1 MTSTV
6 YSSPQAVW
14 CVPGQAGGGVSLPAM
29 LDPHLP
35 LPFTAAVHPEA
46 RAARRLTWDS
56 REAGPEVAFV
66 ALPGER
72 THGNAFVEQ
81 ALAAGAPFVLT
92 DLDVPRAVRVADA
105 QAALFGWARAER
117 AHAPLVVGVTG
128 SAGKTTAKSYV
139 AAALDALFMP
149 VFNTMPAIACFLIE
163 SGRAGRP
170 LVVEMGIDRV
180 GEMAE
185 LVDLVRPDVG
195 VITTIGPAHL
205 EQLGSIEGIARE
217 KGVILRDVAGQPVR
231 GLVGSQAAA
240 FYPGVDSYGF
250 GDATFAGEALT
261 VTPGGASFRFGG
273 MPVTLPLAS
282 TVQAEA
288 AVLGLQLAR
297 EAGLPLPAAA
307 ARLGGVSVPGGRYRV
322 HPGRFTVIDD
332 AYNASPVAVRAA
344 LDALHGWAPAGG
356 GRRISV
362 LGRMLELGP
371 TEQALHAEVGAYARE
386 RADLTFGVGA
396 FGRELGE
403 RTFESVPALT
413 AALLAEVR
421 DGDVVLVK
429 ASRGISWT
437 PARRAQEGVGL
448 DVVVQAL
455 LTARDGAPPGR

>member
-1 MTSTV
+1 ML
-6 YSSPQAVW
+6 
-14 CVPGQAGGGVSLPAM
+14 PGM
-29 LDPHLP
+29 LDPQAP
-35 LPFTAAVHPEA
+35 LPFQATVHPEA

-56 REAGPEVAFV
+56 REASPDVAFV

-72 THGNAFVEQ
+72 MHGNAFVEQ

-92 DLDVPRAVRVADA
+92 DLDVPRAVRVEDA
-105 QAALFGWARAER
+105 RAALFDWARAER
-117 AHAPLVVGVTG
+117 ARAPLVVGVTG

-163 SGRAGRP
+163 SGGSGRP

-185 LVDLVRPDVG
+185 LVDLVHPDVG

-217 KGVILRDVAGQPVR
+217 KGVILRGVEGQPVR
-231 GLVGSQAAA
+231 GLVGSQASA

-250 GDATFAGEALT
+250 GDVTFAGENLQ
-261 VTPGGASFRFGG
+261 VTPQGASFSFGG
-273 MPVTLPLAS
+273 VAVALPLAS

-288 AVLGLQLAR
+288 AVLGLLLAR
-297 EAGLPLPAAA
+297 EAGLDLALAAERL
-307 ARLGGVSVPGGRYRV
+307 ARVSVPGGRYRV
-322 HPGRFTVIDD
+322 HRGRFTVIDD

-344 LDALHGWAPAGG
+344 LDALSGWE

-371 TEQALHAEVGAYARE
+371 TEQQLHAEVGAYARE
-386 RADLTFGVGA
+386 RADLSFGVGA
-396 FGRELGE
+396 FAAELGE
-403 RTFESVPALT
+403 RAFATVPELVG
-413 AALLAEVR
+413 ALLADIR

-437 PARRAQEGVGL
+437 PERRAQEGVGL
-448 DVVVQAL
+448 DVVVRVL
-455 LTARDGAPPGR
+455 LEARDGRAPN

>member
-1 MTSTV
+1 
-6 YSSPQAVW
+6 
-14 CVPGQAGGGVSLPAM
+14 M

-35 LPFTAAVHPEA
+35 LPFQATVHPEA

-56 REAGPEVAFV
+56 REASPDVAFV

-72 THGNAFVEQ
+72 MHGNAFVEQ

-92 DLDVPRAVRVADA
+92 DLDVPRAVRVPEA
-105 QAALFGWARAER
+105 QAALFAWARAER
-117 AHAPLVVGVTG
+117 AYAPLVVGVTG

-163 SGRAGRP
+163 FGRSGRP

-195 VITTIGPAHL
+195 VVTTIGPAHL

-217 KGVILRDVAGQPVR
+217 KGVILMDGPGQAVR
-231 GLVGSQAAA
+231 GLVGEQASAY
-240 FYPGVDSYGF
+240 YPGVDSYGF
-250 GDATFAGEALT
+250 GTVTHAGQNLT
-261 VTPGGASFRFGG
+261 VSPQGASFTFEGV
-273 MPVTLPLAS
+273 PVVLPLAAR
-282 TVQAEA
+282 VQAEA
-288 AVLGLQLAR
+288 AVLALTLAR
-297 EAGLPLPAAA
+297 DAQLDLSEAAGRLAA
-307 ARLGGVSVPGGRYRV
+307 VSVPGGRYRV

-344 LDALHGWAPAGG
+344 LDALHGWGQPGG
-356 GRRISV
+356 QGRRISV

-371 TEQALHAEVGAYARE
+371 TERALHAEVGAYARE

-396 FGRELGE
+396 FAAELGE
-403 RTFESVPALT
+403 RAVATVPELLS
-413 AALLAEVR
+413 ALLAEVR

-437 PARRAQEGVGL
+437 PERRAQEGVGL

-455 LTARDGAPPGR
+455 LERAGSLDDRPGT

>member
-1 MTSTV
+1 ML
-6 YSSPQAVW
+6 
-14 CVPGQAGGGVSLPAM
+14 PGM
-29 LDPHLP
+29 LDPQAP
-35 LPFTAAVHPEA
+35 LPFQATVHPEA

-56 REAGPEVAFV
+56 REASPDVAFV

-72 THGNAFVEQ
+72 MHGNAFVEQ

-92 DLDVPRAVRVADA
+92 DLDVPRAVRVEDA
-105 QAALFGWARAER
+105 RAALFDWARAER
-117 AHAPLVVGVTG
+117 ARAPLVVGVTG

-163 SGRAGRP
+163 SGGSGRP

-185 LVDLVRPDVG
+185 LVDLVHPDVG

-217 KGVILRDVAGQPVR
+217 KGVILRGVEGQPVR
-231 GLVGSQAAA
+231 GLVGSQASA

-250 GDATFAGEALT
+250 GDVTFAGENLQ
-261 VTPGGASFRFGG
+261 VTPQGASFSFGG
-273 MPVTLPLAS
+273 VPAALPLAS

-288 AVLGLQLAR
+288 AVLGLLLAR
-297 EAGLPLPAAA
+297 EAGLDLALAAERL
-307 ARLGGVSVPGGRYRV
+307 ARVSVPGGRYRV
-322 HPGRFTVIDD
+322 HRGRFTVIDD

-344 LDALHGWAPAGG
+344 LDALSGWE

-371 TEQALHAEVGAYARE
+371 TEQQLHAEVGTYARD

-396 FGRELGE
+396 FAAELGE
-403 RTFESVPALT
+403 RACATVPELL
-413 AALLAEVR
+413 AALLADIR

-437 PARRAQEGVGL
+437 PERRAQEGVGL
-448 DVVVQAL
+448 DVVVRVL
-455 LTARDGAPPGR
+455 LEARDGRAPN